1 MKKLIAFII
10 AFSVMLSFSG
20 CIEEKTVTP
29 NSFPLELSFI
39 NEALAKSG
47 IDAAAQESM
56 DYDENDDLINYS
68 YSLKTGEY
76 PLDEFF
82 GFLQVLSGP
91 ERGNYVSITVDVEN
105 GDADGAEKIVNAV
118 CELYGSPDG
127 RKVAKKLTGDVKSG
141 DTLEKID
148 YAGYKWEYELNGVY
162 FSALFG
168 YTVNYDGSETV
179 SMVSFSAGDKMSYD
193 FDNNSDES
201 LNRIKRENR
210 EKYPLLYTMEEKSYP
225 PQPADED
232 IIALFSDNSLG
243 IAARTAATA
252 NTNGTSLT
260 QYNLWDEN
268 ADACGIASVRYY
280 VSGKQSGVIYNMVKS
295 DYNLRE
301 DAVEKAVKI
310 ACLLHGNIADTEK
323 VVPAAEKIAE
333 EYDYMK
339 AHSLNVYFEHGDVY
353 IGVNFGF
360 DSFDAQKA
368 GRAQF
373 GGITVYDKALY
384 TAMTEYGMK

>member
-47 IDAAAQESM
+47 IDAAAQEST

-105 GDADGAEKIVNAV
+105 GDADGAEKIVKAV

-141 DTLEKID
+141 DTLEKM
-148 YAGYKWEYELNGVY
+148 EYIFRHCL
-162 FSALFG
+162 
-168 YTVNYDGSETV
+168 
-179 SMVSFSAGDKMSYD
+179 
-193 FDNNSDES
+193 
-201 LNRIKRENR
+201 
-210 EKYPLLYTMEEKSYP
+210 
-225 PQPADED
+225 
-232 IIALFSDNSLG
+232 
-243 IAARTAATA
+243 AT
-252 NTNGTSLT
+252 L
-260 QYNLWDEN
+260 
-268 ADACGIASVRYY
+268 
-280 VSGKQSGVIYNMVKS
+280 
-295 DYNLRE
+295 
-301 DAVEKAVKI
+301 
-310 ACLLHGNIADTEK
+310 
-323 VVPAAEKIAE
+323 
-333 EYDYMK
+333 
-339 AHSLNVYFEHGDVY
+339 
-353 IGVNFGF
+353 
-360 DSFDAQKA
+360 
-368 GRAQF
+368 
-373 GGITVYDKALY
+373 
-384 TAMTEYGMK
+384 